1 MADTDERTRFDAID
15 GWPHPSE
22 QTAWL
27 GGLRPEQALRTAYLG
42 GRMHHAW
49 LIGGAKGTG
58 KATLAYRFA
67 RFALAYPEG
76 RAPEGEGLGI
86 PGDHP
91 AFRKIAAGSHPNLLT
106 LERDWDEKNK
116 RYKTEISV
124 ENVRRTV
131 GFFGSTPGESGWR
144 IAIVDPA
151 DDLNPNS
158 ANALLKMLEE
168 PPPRALFLVLA
179 NVPGKLLPTIRSR
192 CVKLDLDPIPE
203 AEIASALKGA
213 GEEGSEE
220 EIRLAAALSQGSLRR
235 AIMLLRGGGAGLYGQ
250 MTGILSRLPDLD
262 VERLH
267 AFADAVGAPRRDDAY
282 TLFLDLF
289 FAWLGRR
296 VRQEPELTPA
306 AEPGESLAAVPLA
319 RWAEV
324 WEKTHASTSD
334 AEEYNLDR
342 KQVVL
347 STFMTLARATRM

>member
-1 MADTDERTRFDAID
+1 MADADERIRFDAID

-22 QTAWL
+22 QSAWL
-27 GGLRPEQALRTAYLG
+27 GGLRPEEALRTAYLG

-67 RFALAYPEG
+67 RFALAHPEG
-76 RAPEGEGLGI
+76 RASEGEGLAI
-86 PGDHP
+86 PDDHP
-91 AFRKIAAGSHPNLLT
+91 AFRKVAAGSHPNLLA
-106 LERDWDEKNK
+106 LERDWDDKNK

-124 ENVRRTV
+124 EQVRRTI
-131 GFFGSTPGESGWR
+131 GFFGSTPGEAGWR
-144 IAIVDPA
+144 IAIVDAA
-151 DDLNPNS
+151 DDLS
-158 ANALLKMLEE
+158 VSAANALLKMLEE

-203 AEIASALKGA
+203 AASIAALTEA

-220 EIRLAAALSQGSLRR
+220 EVRLAAALSQGSLRR
-235 AIMLLRGGGAGLYGQ
+235 AIMLLRGGGAGLYGE
-250 MTGILSRLPDLD
+250 MTALLARLPNLD
-262 VERLH
+262 VDKMH
-267 AFADAVGAPRRDDAY
+267 AFADMVGAPRRDDAY

-296 VRQEPELTPA
+296 VRQEPELTRA
-306 AEPGESLAAVPLA
+306 AQPSESLAAVPLA

-324 WEKTHASTSD
+324 WEKTHASTSN

>member
-1 MADTDERTRFDAID
+1 MAESEERIRFDAIE

-27 GGLRPEQALRTAYLG
+27 GGSRPEASLRHAYVG

-49 LIGGAKGTG
+49 LLGGAKGVG

-67 RFALAYPEG
+67 RFALAHPPG
-76 RAPEGEGLGI
+76 KAPAGEGLAV
-86 PGDHP
+86 PPDAP
-91 AFRKIAAGSHPNLLT
+91 AFRKVAAGSHPNLLA
-106 LERDWDEKNK
+106 LERDWDDKNK

-124 ENVRRTV
+124 EQVRRTI
-131 GFFGSTPGESGWR
+131 GFFGSTPGEAGWR
-144 IAIVDPA
+144 IAIVDAA
-151 DDLNPNS
+151 DDLS
-158 ANALLKMLEE
+158 VSAANALLKMLEE
-168 PPPRALFLVLA
+168 PPPQALFLVLA

-203 AEIASALKGA
+203 PDIVAALKGA
-213 GEEGSEE
+213 GEEGSDED
-220 EIRLAAALSQGSLRR
+220 IRLAAALSQGSLRR
-235 AIMLLRGGGAGLYGQ
+235 AIMLLRGGGAGLYGE
-250 MTGILSRLPDLD
+250 MTAILSRLPGLD
-262 VERLH
+262 VERVH
-267 AFADAVGAPRRDDAY
+267 AFADLVGAPRRDDAY
-282 TLFLDLF
+282 TLFLDLL

-296 VRQEPELTPA
+296 VRQEAELTRA
-306 AEPGESLAAVPLA
+306 AEPSETLAAVPLA